1 MYIYIAPQYLLCCN
15 ATSMVN
21 GDNNNK
27 VLLLKSGGDQK
38 GGEVVMSLLIY
49 FIGFFVVSYCR
60 DNNAIALPN
69 PLSNYLDYSSD
80 EPLLNP
86 YIET

>member
-1 MYIYIAPQYLLCCN
+1 MALDIILISVLSIA
-15 ATSMVN
+15 A
-21 GDNNNK
+21 
-27 VLLLKSGGDQK
+27 
-38 GGEVVMSLLIY
+38 VMLIS
-49 FIGFFVVSYCR
+49 FIGFFVVSYCS

-69 PLSNYLDYSSD
+69 PPLSNYLDYSSD

>member
-1 MYIYIAPQYLLCCN
+1 MVLDIILVSVLSIA
-15 ATSMVN
+15 A
-21 GDNNNK
+21 
-27 VLLLKSGGDQK
+27 
-38 GGEVVMSLLIY
+38 VMLIS

>member
-1 MYIYIAPQYLLCCN
+1 MVLDIILVSVLSIA
-15 ATSMVN
+15 A
-21 GDNNNK
+21 
-27 VLLLKSGGDQK
+27 
-38 GGEVVMSLLIY
+38 VMLIS

-86 YIET
+86 YI